1 MFKKYDQNQQFLL
14 PLRLESFI
22 PEDHI
27 ARILNDIIET
37 VDITAIESTYSENGS
52 PAYHPKL
59 MLKILL
65 YGYMINIRSSRD
77 IQKMAL
83 TDTAFMYLAAMQQP
97 DFRTICRFRS
107 THLDSI
113 KEVFVQVVTVCKEMG
128 MLGAGKVSIDGTKIK
143 ANASVRQSKDAD
155 ALDKEIKKIRKEID
169 NILSESIEIDKEEDE
184 KFGES
189 TPYEMPKEL
198 VNRTRRLE
206 KIEVTKKK
214 LEEEELKKINV
225 TDNDAKIMKHKG
237 GNKKPSYN
245 GQVAVDD
252 KEQIIVAADLVDD
265 ENDVH
270 QVDPMIKHIW
280 ATLGYKPTILIADA
294 GYFSYDNLELLK
306 RNKIDAYIPDNF
318 FRIEGRGKSK
328 WFPKSIFLFDDEND
342 CYYCPAGI
350 LMPFTRI
357 QKRKDEPD
365 LKQYS
370 CKFCSDCILKKAC
383 TKAEIRIISRD
394 PREQL
399 LIDMR
404 EKLKTEKGE
413 KIYQERMYTAEPVF
427 GQMKQNRGFT
437 EFLLRGKEKANV
449 EFQMMCIVHNIG
461 KIEGFV
467 KKEGINLKEILK
479 NMIQKA
485 NQFGMSTKNVLVGA

>member
-27 ARILNDIIET
+27 VRILNDVIES

-52 PAYHPKL
+52 PAYHPRL

-77 IQKMAL
+77 IQKMAS
-83 TDTAFMYLAAMQQP
+83 TDTAFMYLTAMQHP

-113 KEVFVQVVTVCKEMG
+113 KDIFTQIVTVCKELG
-128 MLGAGKVSIDGTKIK
+128 MLGAGKVSLDGTKVK
-143 ANASVRQSKDAD
+143 ANASVRQSKDAK
-155 ALDKEIKKIRKEID
+155 ALDKEIAKIRKEID
-169 NILSESIEIDKEEDE
+169 NFLNESIEIDKEEDE
-184 KFGES
+184 KYGDS

-198 VNRTRRLE
+198 VNKTKRLE
-206 KIEVTKKK
+206 KIEAAKKILEEKK
-214 LEEEELKKINV
+214 LTKINV
-225 TDNDAKIMKHKG
+225 TDNDATIMKHKG

-252 KEQIIVAADLVDD
+252 KEQVIVAADLVVA

-270 QVDPMIKHIW
+270 QVDPMIQHIW
-280 ATLGYKPTILIADA
+280 ATLGYKPTILLADA

-306 RNKIDAYIPDNF
+306 RNEIDAYIPDNF
-318 FRIEGRGKSK
+318 FKVEGRGKSK
-328 WFPKSIFLFDDEND
+328 WFRKSIFRFDEEKD

-350 LMPFTRI
+350 TMPFIRI

-365 LKQYS
+365 LKQYV
-370 CKFCSDCILKKAC
+370 CNFCSDCILKKAC
-383 TKAEIRIISRD
+383 TKAENRIISRD
-394 PREQL
+394 PREHL
-399 LIDMR
+399 LVEMR
-404 EKLKTEKGE
+404 AKLRTVEGE
-413 KIYQERMYTAEPVF
+413 ELYQERMYTAEPVF
-427 GQMKQNRGFT
+427 GQMKHNRGFW
-437 EFLLRGKEKANV
+437 EFLLRGKEKVNV
-449 EFQMMCIVHNIG
+449 EFLMMCIVHNIG

-467 KKEGINLKEILK
+467 KREGKNLKEILR
-479 NMIQKA
+479 NGIRGA
-485 NQFGMSTKNVLVGA
+485 DQFGVETNNVVIGA